1 MYIAIINS
9 MVFKHPKHKASS
21 WIQQLKW
28 LQLKSPTFGHLQK
41 QFLYFI
47 HSSPPLSEASTK
59 RTRTLNW
66 PLIKNL
72 NRSRLNME
80 IQYKLL
86 FVYHTKKVKDLCIHS
101 WRVLHREQNSSCSWH
116 PSRPLAVASSSTI
129 TSQGFKSFLKTHPC
143 EIKIM
148 SHERA
153 NHKCLV
159 HLSSTV
165 CSR

>member
-1 MYIAIINS
+1 MNSATEMAAIKKSNLWS
-9 MVFKHPKHKASS
+9 SSETVPLFHP
-21 WIQQLKW
+21 L
-28 LQLKSPTFGHLQK
+28 F
-41 QFLYFI
+41 
-47 HSSPPLSEASTK
+47 SSPFWGFHKTYQDTELTFNQEFKS
-59 RTRTLNW
+59 L
-66 PLIKNL
+66 L
-72 NRSRLNME
+72 RLNME

-129 TSQGFKSFLKTHPC
+129 TSQGIKSFLKTHPC